1 MHTAITQGWN
11 LHELTYQEGSEWE
24 SVARCSHVS
33 TAISSSI
40 VGEDSPR
47 IQLNPD
53 ADSATNQPKVALLG
67 PKQRRWMGRNGPSHL
82 GHGASLPS
90 GLSSA
95 CFIPCVA
102 SSSVALLCLST
113 YLRDMY
119 IQVVFCLTFELLL
132 CFSLCVC

>member
-82 GHGASLPS
+82 GHEYVY
-90 GLSSA
+90 A
-95 CFIPCVA
+95 CKCTYGFRRNIFLNSKLWRMNICRVA
-102 SSSVALLCLST
+102 YT
-113 YLRDMY
+113 NEK
-119 IQVVFCLTFELLL
+119 FE
-132 CFSLCVC
+132 

>member
-82 GHGASLPS
+82 GHA
-90 GLSSA
+90 
-95 CFIPCVA
+95 V
-102 SSSVALLCLST
+102 
-113 YLRDMY
+113 Y
-119 IQVVFCLTFELLL
+119 LLL
-132 CFSLCVC
+132 EMDFNKSGKDLIYLNHAKVFVACSFVLKFRTKYANND